1 MHRFFIPKEWIDG
14 NQACIVGS
22 TVHQIRNVLRL
33 GVDDHI
39 TLLDNTGWQYEA
51 AITNITKGDIEAKI
65 ENKSFSQSEPRTR
78 ITLHQAILKKAQFEF
93 VLQKC
98 TEMGIANFV
107 PILSQRCVAR
117 WNLSKPERWQ
127 QIIKEAAEQSQRG
140 VLPTLHKPVR
150 FIDACKRAG
159 ANSFVAWEEERET
172 SIRELLT
179 KKLKSSHI
187 NKSAINI
194 FIGPEGGFTPREIEK
209 ARDIGVT
216 SFSLGKRVLRA
227 ETAGLVSASII
238 LYELGDLGG

>member
-14 NQACIVGS
+14 SQACIVGS

-51 AITNITKGDIEAKI
+51 AITNVTKGDIEAKI

-78 ITLHQAILKKAQFEF
+78 ITLYQAILKKARFEF

-98 TEMGIANFV
+98 TELGIANFV
-107 PILSQRCVAR
+107 PVLSQKCVAR
-117 WNLSKPERWQ
+117 WNLSKPERWH

-194 FIGPEGGFTPREIEK
+194 FIGPEGGFTSQEIEK

-227 ETAGLVSASII
+227 ETAGLVAASII

>member
-51 AITNITKGDIEAKI
+51 AITNVTKGDIEAKI

-78 ITLHQAILKKAQFEF
+78 ITLYQAILKKAQFEF

-127 QIIKEAAEQSQRG
+127 QIIKEAAEQL
-140 VLPTLHKPVR
+140 LPTLHKPVR
-150 FIDACKRAG
+150 FTDACKRAG

-172 SIRELLT
+172 GIRELLT

>member
-14 NQACIVGS
+14 SQASIVGN

-33 GVDDHI
+33 GIDARI

-51 AITNITKGDIEAKI
+51 IITNVTKGDIEAKVAS
-65 ENKSFSQSEPRTR
+65 KSFSQSEPRTR
-78 ITLHQAILKKAQFEF
+78 ITLYQAILKKARFEF

-98 TEMGIANFV
+98 TELGIANFV
-107 PILSQRCVAR
+107 PVLSQRCVAR

-159 ANSFVAWEEERET
+159 ANSFVAWEEENKT

-194 FIGPEGGFTPREIEK
+194 FIGPEGGFTPQEIEK

-227 ETAGLVSASII
+227 ETAGLVAASII